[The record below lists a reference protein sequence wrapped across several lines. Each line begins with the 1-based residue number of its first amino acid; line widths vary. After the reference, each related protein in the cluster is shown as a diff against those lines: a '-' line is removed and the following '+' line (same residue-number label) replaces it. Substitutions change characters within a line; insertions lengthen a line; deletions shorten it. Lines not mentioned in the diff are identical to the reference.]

1 MIIAMRRLAST
12 WVAKA
17 LFVLLILSFAVW
29 GIEDM
34 LRGLGRDD
42 AIARVDGEAIEVAEA
57 QEAARREFA
66 RINRALQGRFEPD
79 QRIRRAVAE
88 QALERLILDRL
99 ILREA
104 ARLGLTVPDETVRA
118 AVFQIPG
125 FQGADGRF
133 SREAFNGFLRNND
146 LTEGAFLALLRTD
159 LLRQQ
164 LAGAVRA
171 GAALPEAGARV
182 LLAWQLEQRTATLVE
197 LAFADAPEPPAP
209 TEAQLTRF
217 RENNPALFSTPE
229 YREVAVAVLNAA
241 RLIAT
246 VEVSEREIEDAY
258 AANRNRFETPERRQV
273 LQALLPSE
281 AAAAALAQRWTP
293 ETPFPEI
300 AAAAREAG
308 GNASDLGLSAAADLP
323 LPALAAAAFALV
335 EGAVSAPVRSPFGWH
350 VLRVVAI
357 EPAERREFAD
367 AREELRAEIAAE
379 RAADLAFDRANRI
392 EDALAA
398 REPLERIA
406 DRYGM
411 GFARVTLDAAGQD
424 PAGQPVALPV
434 ADAARAV
441 ALRTIFGL
449 DRNAETRLREGDWG
463 FMAVQILEVIPPRLR
478 PMDEVREQVR
488 EAFLAE
494 ARRRHQEE
502 RAVALLAATRGGQV
516 LAAAAEAAGL
526 TPEELGPFPREPGGG
541 NPMPRDLLA
550 PTFELA
556 PGAATMVPRRDS
568 FAVIQ
573 LLAISRPDMA
583 EQAEALATLRGDV
596 AREVAEDL
604 EAQLSA
610 ALRARADVRINPRLL
625 DRAAGN

>member
-57 QEAARREFA
+57 QEAARRELA
-66 RINRALQGRFEPD
+66 RINRALAGRFEPD
-79 QRIRRAVAE
+79 ARIRRAVAE

-99 ILREA
+99 VLREA
-104 ARLGLTVPDETVRA
+104 GRLGLTVPDQTVRA
-118 AVFQIPG
+118 AVFEIPG
-125 FQGADGRF
+125 FQGPDGRF
-133 SREAFNGFLRNND
+133 SRDMFNGFLRNND
-146 LTEGAFLALLRTD
+146 LSEAGFLALLRTD

-171 GAALPEAGARV
+171 GAALPEAGARA
-182 LLAWQLEQRTATLVE
+182 LLSWQLEQRTATLVE
-197 LAFADAPEPPAP
+197 LAFADAPDPPEPGA
-209 TEAQLTRF
+209 AQLARF
-217 RENNPALFSTPE
+217 HENNAALFSTPE
-229 YREVAVAVLNAA
+229 FREVGVAVLNAE
-241 RLIAT
+241 RLIAG

-258 AANRNRFETPERRQV
+258 AANRNRFETPERRRV

-281 AAAAALAQRWTP
+281 AAAAALAARWTP
-293 ETPFPEI
+293 ETPVAEI

-308 GNASDLGLSAAADLP
+308 GSASDLGLSAAADLP
-323 LPALAAAAFALV
+323 LPALAAAAFALA

-350 VLRVVAI
+350 VLRVAEI
-357 EPAERREFAD
+357 EPAERRDFAE

-398 REPLERIA
+398 REPLEQIA
-406 DRYGM
+406 SRQGM

-424 PAGQPVALPV
+424 PAGQPVPLPV
-434 ADAARAV
+434 ADAARA
-441 ALRTIFGL
+441 AAIRAIFAL

-463 FMAVQILEVIPPRLR
+463 FMAVQILEVTPPRLR
-478 PMDEVREQVR
+478 PLDQVREAVL

-502 RAVALLAATRGGQV
+502 RAAALLAAARGGQA

-526 TPEELGPFPREPGGG
+526 APEELGPFPRDPGGG

-550 PTFELA
+550 PTFELM
-556 PGAATMVPRRDS
+556 PGAVTMVARRDS

-573 LLAISRPDMA
+573 LLAVTRPDLA
-583 EQAEALATLRGDV
+583 AQAEALAALRGDV
-596 AREVAEDL
+596 AREMAEDL